1 MEEILFD
8 KPNFDDEEKYLLE
21 PFFTN
26 LNKSVYAILFLPPE
40 VVGALCSRASRAKED
55 LRIIFLKEFVRPF
68 LESEYGQAFK
78 NFVDFLHQNSYE
90 VLFANPKAREF
101 YVKWLA
107 EYGDDSIAQMA
118 GTHLVYSSL
127 SQIAIKHIENQRIG
141 IAPIEK
147 STRYVDY
154 SLKINNH
161 YLYFTPPEIKKI
173 DLKEEYEEVMDNLFE
188 TYTLLYQKYFDFLKN
203 RYPEEK
209 EIVLKTKAFD
219 VVRLILPLST
229 LGQLALFGNG
239 QAFEYLI
246 NRSLNHPLEEIRWL
260 GKRAKE
266 ELDKIIP
273 AFLRRIEKEESKEY
287 RKYLGERSERIKEC
301 LANLNNTLINADKDT
316 PIDADNEINV
326 NPRENPSQTRA
337 KHVLGRPASNFWCG
351 ARESAV
357 KLIEYDKD
365 GEDKIIA
372 GLLYQ
377 EIKEPWEKIFE
388 KVKRLSVSEKE
399 KILEKVLKDR
409 KYRWY
414 KVPRAF
420 ENVYLR
426 FEILTNIGAWRDLQR
441 HRMQTQIYQKF
452 NIDNGFDIPEELEEV
467 GLKEKFISA
476 IENLEKLYQKIE
488 DKDLAQYAVSFAHRV
503 RFLQYQNLRQF
514 FWETE
519 LRTTPQG
526 HPHYRK
532 IEQEKA
538 KIIEKIYPLISK
550 YLLVDFQDYEF
561 ARRESVKKIEEKL
574 KKLSENE

>member
-1 MEEILFD
+1 MEEPIFE
-8 KPNFDDEEKYLLE
+8 KPNLNEKERYLLE

-26 LNKSVYAILFLPPE
+26 LDKSVYAILFLPPE
-40 VVGALCSRASRAKED
+40 VVGALCSRASRSKED
-55 LRIIFLKEFVRPF
+55 LRVVFLKEFAEPF
-68 LESEYGQAFK
+68 LQTDYGQAFK

-90 VLFANPKAREF
+90 VLFANPKSREF
-101 YVKWLA
+101 YIKWLS

-118 GTHLVYSSL
+118 GIHLVYSSL

-154 SLKINNH
+154 SLKINDH
-161 YLYFTPPEIKKI
+161 YLYFTPLEIEKI
-173 DLKEEYEEVMDNLFE
+173 GLKEEYKKVMDNLFE
-188 TYTLLYQKYFDFLKN
+188 TYVFLYQRYFDFLKN
-203 RYPEEK
+203 KYPEEK

-246 NRSLNHPLEEIRWL
+246 NRSLNHPLEEIKWL

-266 ELDKIIP
+266 ELNKIIP
-273 AFLRRIEKEESKEY
+273 AFLRRIEKEESEEY
-287 RKYLGERSERIKEC
+287 RKYLGERSKRIKES
-301 LANLNNTLINADKDT
+301 LK
-316 PIDADNEINV
+316 EINL
-326 NPRENPSQTRA
+326 E
-337 KHVLGRPASNFWCG
+337 PADPTNIDFSN
-351 ARESAV
+351 V
-357 KLIEYDKD
+357 KLVEYDKD

-372 GLLYQ
+372 SLLYP
-377 EIKEPWEKIFE
+377 ELKEPWEKILE
-388 KVKRLSVSEKE
+388 KVKRLSVSKKE
-399 KILEKVLKDR
+399 KILENVLKDR

-426 FEILTNIGAWRDLQR
+426 FEILLNIGAWRDLQR
-441 HRMQTQIYQKF
+441 HRIQTQIHQKF
-452 NIDNGFDIPEELEEV
+452 NIDDGFDIPEELKEI
-467 GLKEKFISA
+467 GLKEKFVST
-476 IENLEKLYQKIE
+476 IENLEKLYRKIE
-488 DKDLAQYAVSFAHRV
+488 NKDLSQYAVSFAHRI
-503 RFLQYQNLRQF
+503 RFLQYQNLREF

-532 IEQEKA
+532 IEQKKA
-538 KIIEKIYPLISK
+538 KIIQKIYPLISK

-574 KKLSENE
+574 KKIS

>member
-1 MEEILFD
+1 MEETIFE
-8 KPNFDDEEKYLLE
+8 KPNFNEKERYLLE

-26 LNKSVYAILFLPPE
+26 LDKSVYAILFLPPE

-55 LRIIFLKEFVRPF
+55 LRVVFLKEFVQPF
-68 LESEYGQAFK
+68 SETDYGQAFK
-78 NFVDFLHQNSYE
+78 NFVNFLHQNPYE

-101 YVKWLA
+101 YIKWLS

-118 GTHLVYSSL
+118 GVHLVYSSL

-141 IAPIEK
+141 VAPIEK

-161 YLYFTPPEIKKI
+161 YLYFTPPEIEKI
-173 DLKEEYEEVMDNLFE
+173 GLKEEYEEVMDNLFE

-246 NRSLNHPLEEIRWL
+246 NRSLDHPLEEIKWL

-266 ELDKIIP
+266 ELNKIIP
-273 AFLRRIEKEESKEY
+273 AFLRRIEKEETGEY
-287 RKYLGERSERIKEC
+287 RKYLGERSKRIKES
-301 LANLNNTLINADKDT
+301 LK
-316 PIDADNEINV
+316 EINIEQADTV
-326 NPRENPSQTRA
+326 
-337 KHVLGRPASNFWCG
+337 KIDFSN
-351 ARESAV
+351 V

-372 GLLYQ
+372 SLLYP

-388 KVKRLSVSEKE
+388 KVKRLSISEKE

-426 FEILTNIGAWRDLQR
+426 FEILLNIGAWRDLQR
-441 HRMQTQIYQKF
+441 HRMQTQIHQKF
-452 NIDNGFDIPEELEEV
+452 NIDNGFDVPEELEEV

-488 DKDLAQYAVSFAHRV
+488 DKDLARYAVSFAHRI
-503 RFLQYQNLRQF
+503 RFIQYQNLRQF

-538 KIIEKIYPLISK
+538 KIIQEIYPLISK

-561 ARRESVKKIEEKL
+561 SRRESAKRIEERL
-574 KKLSENE
+574 KEVS

>member
-26 LNKSVYAILFLPPE
+26 LNKSVYAILLLPPE

-55 LRIIFLKEFVRPF
+55 LRIIFLKEFVKPF
-68 LESEYGQAFK
+68 LESDYGQAFK

-90 VLFANPKAREF
+90 VLFSNPKAREF
-101 YVKWLA
+101 YIKWLA
-107 EYGDDSIAQMA
+107 EYGDDSIAQMS

-161 YLYFTPPEIKKI
+161 YFYFTPPEIEKI
-173 DLKEEYEEVMDNLFE
+173 GLKEEYEEVMDNLFE

-246 NRSLNHPLEEIRWL
+246 NRSLNHPLEEIKWL

-301 LANLNNTLINADKDT
+301 LANLNNTRINEDKD
-316 PIDADNEINV
+316 ISIN
-326 NPRENPSQTRA
+326 PHTRA
-337 KHVLGRPASNFWCG
+337 
-351 ARESAV
+351 SAV

-372 GLLYQ
+372 SLLYP

-388 KVKRLSVSEKE
+388 KVKRLSISEKE

-420 ENVYLR
+420 ESVYLR
-426 FEILTNIGAWRDLQR
+426 FEILVNIGAWRDLQR
-441 HRMQTQIYQKF
+441 HRMQTQIHQKF
-452 NIDNGFDIPEELEEV
+452 NIDNGFDIPEELEEI
-467 GLKEKFISA
+467 GLKEKFVSA
-476 IENLEKLYQKIE
+476 IENLEKLHQKIE

-538 KIIEKIYPLISK
+538 KIIQKIYPLISK

>member
-1 MEEILFD
+1 MEETIFK
-8 KPNFDDEEKYLLE
+8 KPNFNEKERYLLE

-26 LNKSVYAILFLPPE
+26 LDKSVYAILFLPPE
-40 VVGALCSRASRAKED
+40 VVGALCSRTSRAKED
-55 LRIIFLKEFVRPF
+55 LRVVFLKEFVQPF
-68 LESEYGQAFK
+68 SETDYGQAFK
-78 NFVDFLHQNSYE
+78 NFVDFLHQNPYE

-101 YVKWLA
+101 YIKWLS

-161 YLYFTPPEIKKI
+161 YLYFTPPEIEKI
-173 DLKEEYEEVMDNLFE
+173 GLKEEYEKVMNNLFE
-188 TYTLLYQKYFDFLKN
+188 TYIFLYQKYFDFLKN
-203 RYPEEK
+203 KYPEEK

-219 VVRLILPLST
+219 VIRLILPLST

-246 NRSLNHPLEEIRWL
+246 NRSLNHPLEEIKWL

-266 ELDKIIP
+266 ELNKIIP
-273 AFLRRIEKEESKEY
+273 AFLRRVEKEESEEY
-287 RKYLGERSERIKEC
+287 RKYLGERSKRIKEC
-301 LANLNNTLINADKDT
+301 LKEVNLKPTDSVN
-316 PIDADNEINV
+316 IDF
-326 NPRENPSQTRA
+326 S
-337 KHVLGRPASNFWCG
+337 S
-351 ARESAV
+351 V

-372 GLLYQ
+372 SLLYP
-377 EIKEPWEKIFE
+377 ELKEPWEKILE
-388 KVKRLSVSEKE
+388 KVRRLSVFEKE

-426 FEILTNIGAWRDLQR
+426 FEILLNIGAWRDLQR
-441 HRMQTQIYQKF
+441 HRMQTQIHQKF
-452 NIDNGFDIPEELEEV
+452 NIDNGFDVPEELEEV
-467 GLKEKFISA
+467 GLKEKFVSA
-476 IENLEKLYQKIE
+476 IENLEKLYQKIKDE
-488 DKDLAQYAVSFAHRV
+488 DLAQYAVSFAHRV
-503 RFLQYQNLRQF
+503 RFLQYQNLREF

-519 LRTTPQG
+519 LRTTSQG
-526 HPHYRK
+526 HSHYRK

-538 KIIEKIYPLISK
+538 KIIQKIYPLISK

-561 ARRESVKKIEEKL
+561 SRRESIKKIEEKL
-574 KKLSENE
+574 KNYGIIK

>member
-1 MEEILFD
+1 MGETIFE
-8 KPNFDDEEKYLLE
+8 KPNFNEKERYLLE

-26 LNKSVYAILFLPPE
+26 LDKSVYAILFLPPE

-55 LRIIFLKEFVRPF
+55 LRVVFLKEFVEPF
-68 LESEYGQAFK
+68 SETDYGQAFK
-78 NFVDFLHQNSYE
+78 NLVDFLHQNPYE

-101 YVKWLA
+101 YIKWLA

-161 YLYFTPPEIKKI
+161 YLYFTPPEIEKI
-173 DLKEEYEEVMDNLFE
+173 GLKEEYEKTMNNLFE
-188 TYTLLYQKYFDFLKN
+188 TYVFLYQKYFDFLKN
-203 RYPEEK
+203 KYPGEK

-246 NRSLNHPLEEIRWL
+246 NRSLNHPLEEIKWL

-266 ELDKIIP
+266 ELNKIIP
-273 AFLRRIEKEESKEY
+273 AFLRRIEKEESEEY
-287 RKYLGERSERIKEC
+287 RKYLGERSVRIKEC
-301 LANLNNTLINADKDT
+301 LKEMNIEPADVD
-316 PIDADNEINV
+316 IDF
-326 NPRENPSQTRA
+326 
-337 KHVLGRPASNFWCG
+337 SN
-351 ARESAV
+351 V

-372 GLLYQ
+372 SLLYP
-377 EIKEPWEKIFE
+377 EIKEPWEKILE
-388 KVKRLSVSEKE
+388 KVKRLSFFEKE

-426 FEILTNIGAWRDLQR
+426 FEILLNIGAWRDLQR
-441 HRMQTQIYQKF
+441 HRMQTQIHQKF
-452 NIDNGFDIPEELEEV
+452 NIDNGFDIPEELEEI
-467 GLKEKFISA
+467 GLKEKFVSA
-476 IENLEKLYQKIE
+476 IENLEKLYRKIE

-503 RFLQYQNLRQF
+503 RFLQYQNLREF

-519 LRTTPQG
+519 LRTNPQG

-538 KIIEKIYPLISK
+538 KIIQKIYPLISK
-550 YLLVDFQDYEF
+550 YLLVDFRDYEF
-561 ARRESVKKIEEKL
+561 SRRESVKKIEEKL
-574 KKLSENE
+574 KNYGIIK

>member
-1 MEEILFD
+1 MEEPIFE
-8 KPNFDDEEKYLLE
+8 KPNLNEKERYLLE

-26 LNKSVYAILFLPPE
+26 LDKSVYAILFLPPE
-40 VVGALCSRASRAKED
+40 VVGALCSRASRSKED
-55 LRIIFLKEFVRPF
+55 LRVVFLKEFVEPF
-68 LESEYGQAFK
+68 SKTDYGQAFK
-78 NFVDFLHQNSYE
+78 NFVDFLHQNPYE
-90 VLFANPKAREF
+90 VLFANPKSREF
-101 YVKWLA
+101 YIKWLS

-154 SLKINNH
+154 SLKINDH
-161 YLYFTPPEIKKI
+161 YLYFTPLEIEKI
-173 DLKEEYEEVMDNLFE
+173 GLKEEYKKVMDNLFE
-188 TYTLLYQKYFDFLKN
+188 TYVFLYQRYFDFLKN
-203 RYPEEK
+203 KYPEEK

-246 NRSLNHPLEEIRWL
+246 NRSLNHPLEEIKWL

-266 ELDKIIP
+266 ELNKIIP
-273 AFLRRIEKEESKEY
+273 AFLRRIEKEESGEY
-287 RKYLGERSERIKEC
+287 RKYLGERSKRIKES
-301 LANLNNTLINADKDT
+301 LK
-316 PIDADNEINV
+316 EINL
-326 NPRENPSQTRA
+326 E
-337 KHVLGRPASNFWCG
+337 PADPTNIDFSN
-351 ARESAV
+351 V
-357 KLIEYDKD
+357 KLVEYDKD

-372 GLLYQ
+372 SLLYP
-377 EIKEPWEKIFE
+377 EFKEPWEKILE

-399 KILEKVLKDR
+399 KILENVLKDR

-420 ENVYLR
+420 ESVYLR
-426 FEILTNIGAWRDLQR
+426 FEILLNIGAWRDLQR
-441 HRMQTQIYQKF
+441 HRIQTQIHQKF
-452 NIDNGFDIPEELEEV
+452 NIDDGFDIPEELKEI
-467 GLKEKFISA
+467 GLKEKFVST
-476 IENLEKLYQKIE
+476 IENLEKLYRKIE
-488 DKDLAQYAVSFAHRV
+488 NKDLAQYAVSFAHRI
-503 RFLQYQNLRQF
+503 RFLQYQNLREF

-538 KIIEKIYPLISK
+538 KIIQKIYPLISK

-561 ARRESVKKIEEKL
+561 ARRESVKKIEKKL
-574 KKLSENE
+574 KKIS

>member
-8 KPNFDDEEKYLLE
+8 KPNFSQEERYLLA

-26 LNKSVYAILFLPPE
+26 LEKSVYAILFLPPE

-55 LRIIFLKEFVRPF
+55 LRTVFLKEFIQPF
-68 LESEYGQAFK
+68 LRTDYGQSLR

-90 VLFANPKAREF
+90 ILFANPKAREF
-101 YVKWLA
+101 YIKWLA

-141 IAPIEK
+141 LAPIEK

-154 SLKINNH
+154 SLKINDH
-161 YLYFTPPEIKKI
+161 YLYFTPPEIEKL
-173 DLKEEYEEVMDNLFE
+173 DLKEEYERVMNNLFE
-188 TYTLLYQKYFDFLKN
+188 TYIFLYQKYLDFLKQK
-203 RYPEEK
+203 YPEEK
-209 EIVLKTKAFD
+209 EIVLKTKVFD
-219 VVRLILPLST
+219 VIRLILPLST

-273 AFLRRIEKEESKEY
+273 AFLRRIEKEESQEY
-287 RKYLGERSERIKEC
+287 RKYLGERSQRIQEC
-301 LANLNNTLINADKDT
+301 LK
-316 PIDADNEINV
+316 EIEIEKTEVSDV
-326 NPRENPSQTRA
+326 NYSQ
-337 KHVLGRPASNFWCG
+337 
-351 ARESAV
+351 V

-372 GLLYQ
+372 SLLYP
-377 EIKEPWEKIFE
+377 ELKEPWERVLE
-388 KVKRLSVSEKE
+388 KVKKLSISEKE
-399 KILEKVLKDR
+399 KILAKVLKDR

-414 KVPRAF
+414 KIPRAF

-426 FEILTNIGAWRDLQR
+426 FEILLNIGAWRDLQR
-441 HRMQTQIYQKF
+441 HRMQTQINQKF
-452 NIDNGFDIPEELEEV
+452 TIENGFDIPEELEEI

-476 IENLEKLYQKIE
+476 IEELEKLYQKIE
-488 DKDLAQYAVSFAHRV
+488 DKNLAQYAVSFAHRV

-519 LRTTPQG
+519 LRTISQG
-526 HPHYRK
+526 HFHYRQ

-538 KIIEKIYPLISK
+538 RIIQKIYPLISK

-561 ARRESVKKIEEKL
+561 PRRDSIKKIEEKL
-574 KKLSENE
+574 KRSS

>member
-1 MEEILFD
+1 MEETIFE
-8 KPNFDDEEKYLLE
+8 KPNFNEKERYLLE

-26 LNKSVYAILFLPPE
+26 LDKSVYAILFLPPE

-55 LRIIFLKEFVRPF
+55 LRVVFLKEFVQPF
-68 LESEYGQAFK
+68 SETDYGQAFK
-78 NFVDFLHQNSYE
+78 NFVDFLRQNPYE

-101 YVKWLA
+101 YIKWLS
-107 EYGDDSIAQMA
+107 EYGDDSIAQMT

-161 YLYFTPPEIKKI
+161 YLYFTPSEIEKI
-173 DLKEEYEEVMDNLFE
+173 GLKEEYEKVMDNLFE
-188 TYTLLYQKYFDFLKN
+188 TYVFLYQKYFDFLKN
-203 RYPEEK
+203 KYPEEK
-209 EIVLKTKAFD
+209 EIVLKTKSFD

-246 NRSLNHPLEEIRWL
+246 NRSLNHPLEEIKWL

-266 ELDKIIP
+266 ELNKINP
-273 AFLRRIEKEESKEY
+273 AFLRRIEKEESGEY
-287 RKYLGERSERIKEC
+287 RKYLSGRSERIKES
-301 LANLNNTLINADKDT
+301 LK
-316 PIDADNEINV
+316 EINIEPADLV
-326 NPRENPSQTRA
+326 NINF
-337 KHVLGRPASNFWCG
+337 SN
-351 ARESAV
+351 V

-365 GEDKIIA
+365 GEDKITA
-372 GLLYQ
+372 SLLYP
-377 EIKEPWEKIFE
+377 ELKEPWEKILE
-388 KVKRLSVSEKE
+388 KVKRLSVFEKE

-414 KVPRAF
+414 KIPRAF

-426 FEILTNIGAWRDLQR
+426 FEILLNIGAWRDLQR
-441 HRMQTQIYQKF
+441 HRMQTQIHQKF
-452 NIDNGFDIPEELEEV
+452 NIDNGFDIPEELEEI

-488 DKDLAQYAVSFAHRV
+488 DKDLAQYAVSFAHRI

-538 KIIEKIYPLISK
+538 KIIQKIYPLISK
-550 YLLVDFQDYEF
+550 YLLVDFQDHEF
-561 ARRESVKKIEEKL
+561 ARRESAKKIVL
-574 KKLSENE
+574 

>member
-1 MEEILFD
+1 MEEPIFE
-8 KPNFDDEEKYLLE
+8 KPNLNEKERYLLE

-26 LNKSVYAILFLPPE
+26 LDKSVYAILFLPPE
-40 VVGALCSRASRAKED
+40 VVGALCSRTSRSKED
-55 LRIIFLKEFVRPF
+55 LRVVFLKEFVEPF
-68 LESEYGQAFK
+68 SKTDYGQAFK
-78 NFVDFLHQNSYE
+78 NFVDFLHQNPYE
-90 VLFANPKAREF
+90 VLFANPKSREF
-101 YVKWLA
+101 YIKWLS

-154 SLKINNH
+154 SLKINDH
-161 YLYFTPPEIKKI
+161 YLYFTPLEIEKI
-173 DLKEEYEEVMDNLFE
+173 GLKEEYKKVMNNLFE
-188 TYTLLYQKYFDFLKN
+188 TYVFLYQKYFDFLKN
-203 RYPEEK
+203 KYPEEK

-246 NRSLNHPLEEIRWL
+246 NRSLNHPLEEIKWL

-266 ELDKIIP
+266 ELNKIIP
-273 AFLRRIEKEESKEY
+273 AFLRRIEKEESEEY
-287 RKYLGERSERIKEC
+287 RKYLGERSKRIKES
-301 LANLNNTLINADKDT
+301 LK
-316 PIDADNEINV
+316 EINLE
-326 NPRENPSQTRA
+326 PADQTNIDF
-337 KHVLGRPASNFWCG
+337 SN
-351 ARESAV
+351 V
-357 KLIEYDKD
+357 KLVEYDKD

-372 GLLYQ
+372 SLLYP
-377 EIKEPWEKIFE
+377 ELKEPWEKILE

-399 KILEKVLKDR
+399 KILENVLKDR

-426 FEILTNIGAWRDLQR
+426 FEILLNIGAWRDLQR
-441 HRMQTQIYQKF
+441 HRIQTQIHQKF
-452 NIDNGFDIPEELEEV
+452 NIDDGFDIPEELEEI
-467 GLKEKFISA
+467 GLKEKFVSA
-476 IENLEKLYQKIE
+476 IENLEKLYRKIE
-488 DKDLAQYAVSFAHRV
+488 NKDLAQYTVSFAHRI
-503 RFLQYQNLRQF
+503 RFFQYQNLREF

-538 KIIEKIYPLISK
+538 KIIQKIYPLISK

-574 KKLSENE
+574 KKIS

>member
-1 MEEILFD
+1 MEEPIFE
-8 KPNFDDEEKYLLE
+8 KPNLNKKERYLLE

-26 LNKSVYAILFLPPE
+26 LDKSVYAILFLPPE
-40 VVGALCSRASRAKED
+40 VVGALCSRASRSKED
-55 LRIIFLKEFVRPF
+55 LRVVFLKEFVEPF
-68 LESEYGQAFK
+68 SKTDYGQAFK
-78 NFVDFLHQNSYE
+78 NFVDFLHQNPYE
-90 VLFANPKAREF
+90 VLFANPKSREF
-101 YVKWLA
+101 YIKWLS

-154 SLKINNH
+154 SLKINDH
-161 YLYFTPPEIKKI
+161 YLYFTPLEIEKI
-173 DLKEEYEEVMDNLFE
+173 GLKEEYEKVMDNLFE
-188 TYTLLYQKYFDFLKN
+188 TYVFLYQRYFDFLKN
-203 RYPEEK
+203 KYPEEK

-246 NRSLNHPLEEIRWL
+246 NRSLNHPLEEIKWL

-266 ELDKIIP
+266 ELNKIIP
-273 AFLRRIEKEESKEY
+273 AFLRRIEKEESGEY
-287 RKYLGERSERIKEC
+287 RKYLGERSKRIKES
-301 LANLNNTLINADKDT
+301 LK
-316 PIDADNEINV
+316 EINL
-326 NPRENPSQTRA
+326 E
-337 KHVLGRPASNFWCG
+337 PADPTNIDFSN
-351 ARESAV
+351 V
-357 KLIEYDKD
+357 KLVEYDKD

-372 GLLYQ
+372 SLLYP
-377 EIKEPWEKIFE
+377 EFKEPWEKILE

-399 KILEKVLKDR
+399 KILENVLKDR

-420 ENVYLR
+420 ESVYLR
-426 FEILTNIGAWRDLQR
+426 FEILLNIGAWRDLQR
-441 HRMQTQIYQKF
+441 HRIQTQIHQKF
-452 NIDNGFDIPEELEEV
+452 NIDDGFDIPEELKEI
-467 GLKEKFISA
+467 GLKEKFVST
-476 IENLEKLYQKIE
+476 IENLEKLYRKIE
-488 DKDLAQYAVSFAHRV
+488 NKDLAQYAVSFAHRI
-503 RFLQYQNLRQF
+503 RFLQYQNLREF

-538 KIIEKIYPLISK
+538 KIIQKIYPLISK

-574 KKLSENE
+574 KKIS